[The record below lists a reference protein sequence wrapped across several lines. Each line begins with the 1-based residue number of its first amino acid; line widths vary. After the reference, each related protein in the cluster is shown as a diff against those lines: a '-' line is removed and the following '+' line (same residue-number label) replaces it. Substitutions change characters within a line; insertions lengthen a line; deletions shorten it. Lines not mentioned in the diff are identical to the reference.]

1 MLDKDNILKIGR
13 RKITYSNLRRH
24 ISNAKSCCIVFHAVP
39 SQKFYMVNLKYI
51 IIAVQSV
58 YLIDKVVNID
68 RLKMLNHVE
77 IPIGGIV
84 MAVPLTY

>member
-1 MLDKDNILKIGR
+1 
-13 RKITYSNLRRH
+13 
-24 ISNAKSCCIVFHAVP
+24 
-39 SQKFYMVNLKYI
+39 MVNLKYI

-58 YLIDKVVNID
+58 YLIEKVVNID
-68 RLKMLNHVE
+68 RLKILNHVE